1 MRNFIRSIPLF
12 VAIVTLAACFS
23 ILPFVV
29 HADDAKA
36 PTKIEKRKAE
46 DIIYAETP
54 QQMRIS
60 PDGKWLV
67 WVKSTGDK
75 EKDARVSNLFL
86 SRLPVPDKTL
96 ALTRGADINGQPK
109 WSPDGQLIAFTSN
122 RARHGA
128 KPDTAPVQIWLIN
141 PNGGEPWSLTE
152 LARAPR
158 RIEWLDKDT
167 IIYNAEEAPALYEQE
182 MKKKKDDSEVVDDA
196 EHEPP
201 VALYKISVKD
211 KKIVRLTTNTYW
223 IGNWSVSKDAKDAVA
238 DNAKSTHHTFDT

>member
-1 MRNFIRSIPLF
+1 MRNFIRSISLF
-12 VAIVTLAACFS
+12 VAIVTLTACFS
-23 ILPFVV
+23 ILPFVA

-36 PTKIEKRKAE
+36 PTKIEKWKAE

-60 PDGKWLV
+60 PDAQWLV

-86 SRLPVPDKTL
+86 SSLTVPDKTL
-96 ALTRGADINGQPK
+96 ALTRGADNNGQPK

-141 PNGGEPWSLTE
+141 PYGGEPWSLTE

-167 IIYNAEEAPALYEQE
+167 IIYSAEEDPALYEQE

-196 EHEPP
+196 EH
-201 VALYKISVKD
+201 D
-211 KKIVRLTTNTYW
+211 
-223 IGNWSVSKDAKDAVA
+223 GA
-238 DNAKSTHHTFDT
+238 DINAGFTL